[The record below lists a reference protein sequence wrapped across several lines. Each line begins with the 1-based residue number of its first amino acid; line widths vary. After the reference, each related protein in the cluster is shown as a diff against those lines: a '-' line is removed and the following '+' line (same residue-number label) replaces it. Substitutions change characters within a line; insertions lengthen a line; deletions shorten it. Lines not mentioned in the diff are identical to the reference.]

1 MTQKYKVTIEVITGR
16 EEAEELVT
24 GISANIYAENPYK
37 AIKVLRD
44 EIKRTH
50 PEYITLYEYC
60 SDSNGENIV
69 DWGEKKWIKQ
79 NII

>member
-16 EEAEELVT
+16 EVPEELVV
-24 GISANIYAENPYK
+24 GISADIYAENPYE

-60 SDSNGENIV
+60 SVSNGEIIV
-69 DWGEKKWIKQ
+69 DWGEK
-79 NII
+79 NE

>member
-1 MTQKYKVTIEVITGR
+1 MIQNYFVTIEVITR
-16 EEAEELVT
+16 KEVDEELT
-24 GISANIYAENPYK
+24 TKISANIYAENPYK

-44 EIKRTH
+44 EINRTH

-69 DWGEKKWIKQ
+69 D
-79 NII
+79 

>member
-1 MTQKYKVTIEVITGR
+1 MTQEYKVTIEAITGR
-16 EEAEELVT
+16 EEAEELVIE
-24 GISANIYAENPYK
+24 ISADIYAENPYK

-44 EIKRTH
+44 EINRVH

-69 DWGEKKWIKQ
+69 D
-79 NII
+79 